1 MASTNSAPPRW
12 LSMLCACSYS
22 IIQPS
27 RCQVWCGHESG
38 MVSVM
43 DSKAGGRRGKQEH
56 HAMHSGKVR
65 SVSACPSD
73 PNLLATAS
81 HDCTVRLW
89 DVRKLPGRAATKSG
103 ELMEWR
109 HGKGVNFAS
118 WAPISGS
125 HIVST
130 STDDTL
136 RILSGFKG
144 GSGKGSPVEKV
155 AKPSRHTHLSPYPIA
170 IAIRS

>member
-1 MASTNSAPPRW
+1 
-12 LSMLCACSYS
+12 MLCACSYS

-155 AKPSRHTHLSPYPIA
+155 AQPSHHTQLSPYPIA
-170 IAIRS
+170 TAIPS

>member
-1 MASTNSAPPRW
+1 
-12 LSMLCACSYS
+12 
-22 IIQPS
+22 
-27 RCQVWCGHESG
+27 
-38 MVSVM
+38 
-43 DSKAGGRRGKQEH
+43 
-56 HAMHSGKVR
+56 MHSGKVR

-155 AKPSRHTHLSPYPIA
+155 AKPSHHTQLSPYPIA
-170 IAIRS
+170 IAIPS